1 MLVSGS
7 EAPVSDTTD
16 TDDTAN
22 SITTAIK
29 RIRSFTF
36 DTSWPHYTRKT
47 ERPGVLMSK
56 AKNWRCWEQWCVAK
70 KMLEN
75 FQKVVLGMH
84 GKLDRHM
91 KGFYYSCVL

>member
-1 MLVSGS
+1 
-7 EAPVSDTTD
+7 
-16 TDDTAN
+16 
-22 SITTAIK
+22 
-29 RIRSFTF
+29 
-36 DTSWPHYTRKT
+36 
-47 ERPGVLMSK
+47 MSK